1 MVFLTTPPAFLYQEP
16 CYLILYI
23 VILDMID
30 DAEEAF
36 VDRTKHG
43 LASAGIRN
51 CVHAMTAVGHVGAL
65 KHLVIGKMM
74 LLFPWAKWSFSLA
87 ENHLYCF
94 VEVMRTFGGFLF
106 SQHG

>member
-1 MVFLTTPPAFLYQEP
+1 MVSLTTPPAFFYQGP

-23 VILDMID
+23 VILDMI

-51 CVHAMTAVGHVGAL
+51 YMHAMTAVGHVGAL

-74 LLFPWAKWSFSLA
+74 LLFSL
-87 ENHLYCF
+87 C
-94 VEVMRTFGGFLF
+94 
-106 SQHG
+106 